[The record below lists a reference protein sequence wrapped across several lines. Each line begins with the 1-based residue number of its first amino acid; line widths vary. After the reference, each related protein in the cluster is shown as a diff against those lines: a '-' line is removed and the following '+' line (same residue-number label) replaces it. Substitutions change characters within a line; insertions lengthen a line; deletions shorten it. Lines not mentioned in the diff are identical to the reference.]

1 MDAPRRR
8 RRAEAAEYLRLQW
21 EMQVSSATL
30 ANYAVNGNG
39 PIYCL
44 IGKYAFY
51 DDPDL
56 DSWAQSRIT
65 PAKRKAS
72 ANLVVEIASSDVG
85 VDHGEGMS
93 YEPAGGAPTAIEKA
107 VSGAS
112 GDEGLSKDVK
122 APRAAWTGAPIKK
135 SPRQICV
142 SAAKIKIR
150 WRCLYTFCRPVRKGK

>member
-1 MDAPRRR
+1 MIDAPRRR

-65 PAKRKAS
+65 APRRKAS
-72 ANLVVEIASSDVG
+72 DAKTG
-85 VDHGEGMS
+85 
-93 YEPAGGAPTAIEKA
+93 
-107 VSGAS
+107 
-112 GDEGLSKDVK
+112 
-122 APRAAWTGAPIKK
+122 RAA
-135 SPRQICV
+135 
-142 SAAKIKIR
+142 
-150 WRCLYTFCRPVRKGK
+150 